1 MVEILAAI
9 GLGAKEM
16 GHWDDLVGGDWNQQ
30 LFIGMKIT
38 FSTGFFFVDFIM
50 IYILYKHYK
59 WYIITGDDI
68 HEGHRNS
75 WFTQL

>member
-38 FSTGFFFVDFIM
+38 FSTGFFLG
-50 IYILYKHYK
+50 IL
-59 WYIITGDDI
+59 
-68 HEGHRNS
+68 S
-75 WFTQL
+75 